1 MADTVVVVEQD
12 DVRFEISV
20 PPSLAHLTDEI
31 TAFWQAEVQKIIDR
45 RTGEANE

>member
-1 MADTVVVVEQD
+1 MADTVIVVEQD
-12 DVRFEISV
+12 DVRVEITV
-20 PPSLAHLTDEI
+20 PAALADLTDQI